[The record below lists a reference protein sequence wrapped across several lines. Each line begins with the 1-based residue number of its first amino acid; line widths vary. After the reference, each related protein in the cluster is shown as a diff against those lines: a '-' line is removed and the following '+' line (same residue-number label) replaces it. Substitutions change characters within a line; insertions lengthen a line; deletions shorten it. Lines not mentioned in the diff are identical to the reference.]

1 MALTLLMGQFSAV
14 ISDLER
20 DETSNKFLL
29 PPWQSTSRAEL
40 TTCLASPLDLPKDNN
55 WLVLGSKRVNLL
67 SKGRGAHEDQQS

>member
-29 PPWQSTSRAEL
+29 PPMAINI
-40 TTCLASPLDLPKDNN
+40 PN
-55 WLVLGSKRVNLL
+55 WADKLL
-67 SKGRGAHEDQQS
+67 SISTWSSERQ